1 MAIFSSYFDITRGYV
16 LEKVNFLHFPKVHPK
31 KTARS
36 PGDPSDPPAEAT
48 TGPPITNCP
57 KPTAWAQN
65 LAAGW
70 PKIREFGWKLAIK
83 EKNVAYH
90 NSIYVSIYVYMFC
103 KFKFHGLLGASLRD
117 KPMKAFTLRSL
128 RSGALQELWDVKPWP
143 LNLSWFGHFTPGWT
157 TTWTAG
163 MTQPIPHVEICRVE
177 WDELGRLGKISSEPL
192 KWKTMGE
199 AIKIGREQ
207 QFDRHAMNHQ
217 QNEFTKRNTNQ
228 ILPEQATETSYT
240 FKTWEGEACIF
251 FSRSATH
258 LERPVTVM
266 APWIR
271 RDRPSKSCSRPSK

>member
-1 MAIFSSYFDITRGYV
+1 MCWRKWISYISQRSIPKRRPGPQVTRLTQRLKPQQV
-16 LEKVNFLHFPKVHPK
+16 R
-31 KTARS
+31 RS
-36 PGDPSDPPAEAT
+36 P
-48 TGPPITNCP
+48 
-57 KPTAWAQN
+57 TAQSPRLELKTWLQVDQRYGN
-65 LAAGW
+65 LVENW
-70 PKIREFGWKLAIK
+70 LLKK
-83 EKNVAYH
+83 KNVAYH

-143 LNLSWFGHFTPGWT
+143 LKLSWFCHFSPGWT
-157 TTWTAG
+157 TTLKAG